1 MYLSPKKQRFVDYI
15 QSFTS
20 NSGRPPTFVEIMDGL
35 GIRSLGTIN
44 WYVTELEK
52 EGVIKRMRG
61 PNGKRALSVLEQKL
75 KITLPLLGI
84 VQAGYP
90 LDVFETDE
98 RIEVPPVYAKTGN
111 YVLRVH
117 GESMLGDHI
126 MEGDHIIVKDSQTA
140 VNGELVI
147 AYVNNEATLKRYH
160 PEKDHIKLR
169 PSNPAFDIIRV
180 QPDDDFRIG
189 GIVLAVMRHFS

>member
-1 MYLSPKKQRFVDYI
+1 MYLSPKKQRFVNYI